1 MKINAVYV
9 LVILFLLGECAAQK
23 KTIKEKITV
32 QDIEKISIEESPE
45 LITKEPMGEAQTLPE
60 TAEDKETEKTY
71 DEIIYEKRETV
82 SIIQVIESL
91 EESYEKNDFELW
103 KSFLTPKY
111 REKYNDLELLKK
123 EGWNAGNL
131 ESFFKLLVDTRR
143 KGNIAALEI
152 SRVEFINPNK
162 ALVYVVFG
170 DEEFPEPQHTFIKIN
185 DKWYKGLIEEGE

>member
-1 MKINAVYV
+1 MKITAIYV
-9 LVILFLLGECAAQK
+9 LVVLFLLGECAAQK
-23 KTIKEKITV
+23 GTVKEENTV
-32 QDIEKISIEESPE
+32 HDIEKISIEESPE
-45 LITKEPMGEAQTLPE
+45 LTTEEARGEAQALLE
-60 TAEDKETEKTY
+60 TAEERETEKAY
-71 DEIIYEKRETV
+71 DEIIYERRETV

-111 REKYNDLELLKK
+111 REKYNDPEILKK
-123 EGWNAGNL
+123 EGWNVGDL
-131 ESFFKLLVDTRR
+131 ESFFKLLIDTRK
-143 KGNIAALEI
+143 KGKIAALEI

-170 DEEFPEPQHTFIKIN
+170 GEEFPEPQHTFIKIN